1 MVLRFS
7 PGVYLDKPS
16 SYVRLTFVDFSS
28 AFNTIKPYLLLNE
41 LSTMNVNT
49 NVIKWIDAF
58 MLQRPQY
65 VTVNGTTSTVLHTST
80 GAPQGCVISPIL
92 PVLYTNDCVCN
103 ERESFMIKFADDTVL
118 TGLLT
123 DQW

>member
-1 MVLRFS
+1 MKYFLMKDTEHLLDAVQFAYRHKR
-7 PGVYLDKPS
+7 GVEDATITLLNSIYKYLDKPS

-28 AFNTIKPYLLLNE
+28 AFNTIQPYLLLNE

-65 VTVNGTTSTVLHTST
+65 VS
-80 GAPQGCVISPIL
+80 VI
-92 PVLYTNDCVCN
+92 
-103 ERESFMIKFADDTVL
+103 A
-118 TGLLT
+118 
-123 DQW
+123 